1 MMESSFNPPAIIK
14 LSNAREGHARLNQL
28 DRALSISRQ
37 GELWQIMPRT
47 EQVPTGAAIM
57 GTLLPCPPKQLG
69 SRLFRD
75 RYNVRL
81 AYAAGAMANGIASV
95 SMVQRLAKE
104 GLLASYGAGGVLTHQ
119 VEKAVQTLR
128 QTLGDRSFAV
138 NVIHSP
144 HETQMEQ
151 DCVDICLKHQVRVVE
166 ASAYMRLTP
175 PIVQYRCAG
184 VEHQAD
190 GRVTSHNRII
200 AKVSRAEVAE
210 QFLSPPP
217 DGILKS
223 LINAGRL
230 SPRQAHLAARLPMAD
245 DITVEA
251 DSGGHT
257 DRRPLLC
264 LLPAIQA
271 LRDSAQHQYGYGH
284 HIGVGAAG
292 GIGTGPA
299 AAAAFS
305 LGADYVVT
313 GSVNQACKESGS
325 SDAVRSLLTKADIT
339 DVDMAPAADMFEMG
353 VQLQVLRRGTM
364 FPMRARQLY
373 QLYQGYN
380 SLEDIPAETRLR
392 LEKQIFR
399 RSLDKVWQE
408 TVAFFEQR
416 DPAQIKA
423 AIDDPKRKM
432 ALVFRS
438 YLGQSSLWA
447 NQGVPDRHMDYQIW
461 ASPAIGAFN
470 RWVSGSY
477 LEAAT
482 ERSVLDVAIHIMRA
496 AAFQTRLQHLR
507 LQGLE
512 LPVDVAR
519 YAIVRLAG
527 EWR

>member
-1 MMESSFNPPAIIK
+1 MTDTAFPPPFTDMPPDPC
-14 LSNAREGHARLNQL
+14 GDQARLSDLNS
-28 DRALSISRQ
+28 ALIAYRNDSGWRILSEDQ
-37 GELWQIMPRT
+37 PA
-47 EQVPTGAAIM
+47 PDGAIPVA
-57 GTLLPCPPKQLG
+57 TLSPCPPELLG
-69 SRLFRD
+69 SGRFRE
-75 RYNVRL
+75 RYNLRL

-95 SMVQRLAKE
+95 RMVERLANE
-104 GLLASYGAGGVLTHQ
+104 GLLASYGAGGVNTPQ
-119 VEKAVQTLR
+119 VEQAVRTLR
-128 QTLGDRSFAV
+128 RSLGERRFAV

-144 HETQMEQ
+144 HEMQMEQ
-151 DCVDICLKHQVRVVE
+151 DCVDICLRHEVPVVE

-184 VEHQAD
+184 VQGHAD
-190 GRVTSHNRII
+190 GSVTSRNRII
-200 AKVSRAEVAE
+200 AKVSRAEVAS
-210 QFLSPPP
+210 QFLAPPP
-217 DGILKS
+217 EAILES
-223 LINAGRL
+223 LVNAGRL
-230 SPRQAHLAARLPMAD
+230 TPQQARLAARLPMAD

-271 LRDSAQHQYGYGH
+271 LRDEAQQQHRYAQ

-313 GSVNQACKESGS
+313 GSVNQACMESGT
-325 SDAVRSLLTKADIT
+325 SDVVRSLLAKADIT

-373 QLYQGYN
+373 QLYQTYD
-380 SLEDIPAETRLR
+380 SIEAIPATTRER

-399 RSLDKVWQE
+399 RGLDQVWQE

-416 DPAQIKA
+416 DPSQIAA
-423 AIDDPKRKM
+423 AIDDPRRRM

-447 NQGVPDRHMDYQIW
+447 NQGVPDRSMDYQIW

-470 RWVSGSY
+470 RWVQGSY
-477 LEAAT
+477 LETPA
-482 ERSVLDVAIHIMRA
+482 ERGVVDVAIHIMRA
-496 AAFQTRLQHLR
+496 AAFQTRLQQLR
-507 LQGLE
+507 LQGVE
-512 LPVDVAR
+512 LPVGMAR
-519 YAIVRLAG
+519 YAIERING
-527 EWR
+527 D